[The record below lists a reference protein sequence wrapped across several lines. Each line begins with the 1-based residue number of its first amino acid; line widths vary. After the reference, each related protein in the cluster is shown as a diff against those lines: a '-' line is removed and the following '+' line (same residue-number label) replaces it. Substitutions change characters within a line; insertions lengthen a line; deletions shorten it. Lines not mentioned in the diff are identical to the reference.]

1 MQNYNFKPLVSI
13 PKTLNSWGKIL
24 LFRCLEY
31 LKIAVIIALNVVV
44 QHKTVFI
51 DKDWDRITIEL
62 FVVFQ
67 NLFQA
72 FILPNAAGKLLLII
86 SRLSDFKLATSSSFP

>member
-31 LKIAVIIALNVVV
+31 LKIAVIIALSVVV

-51 DKDWDRITIEL
+51 DKDWNQHSFCQMQQANYYLLSVGYLILNWQHPPL
-62 FVVFQ
+62 FH
-67 NLFQA
+67 N
-72 FILPNAAGKLLLII
+72 K
-86 SRLSDFKLATSSSFP
+86 